1 MKRAISILVS
11 MILIVITFNSLG
23 YAQATKVIGKLY
35 TKADADQIYGKVNT
49 SVTVNT
55 ITLQQAIEKSPD
67 YLMFNIING
76 HLIILNRKRAVLYST
91 DAATTSVA
99 MNVVFHVLSSSILK
113 QLIST
118 GGNNAFTTVE
128 LRDNDVLTITNGNET
143 ADNSFL
149 CPPICPPPPPPGN

>member
-1 MKRAISILVS
+1 
-11 MILIVITFNSLG
+11 
-23 YAQATKVIGKLY
+23 
-35 TKADADQIYGKVNT
+35 
-49 SVTVNT
+49 
-55 ITLQQAIEKSPD
+55 
-67 YLMFNIING
+67 MFNIING

-128 LRDNDVLTITNGNET
+128 LRDNDVLTVTNGNET
-143 ADNSFL
+143 ADNLSL
-149 CPPICPPPPPPGN
+149 CPPWCPPPPPPGN